1 MYGLQACQWTLVIPH
16 AYLRAQIQASCPQ
29 PPISKEHSRDLEIGL
44 RGDAL
49 RPFYDV
55 SRRLNAFLQHIPH
68 QTPQPHGMLSTQRF
82 AVRDLQLR
90 FVRKLLQRFNVQCI
104 EIFDRQSD
112 KQISC
117 QITAR
122 PSRSSYTLH
131 STMCAA
137 TRSVSAC
144 ACKSCPPRK
153 SPTPAPGM
161 TTTRSNALTY
171 FPSPCGLNC

>member
-1 MYGLQACQWTLVIPH
+1 MAYRH
-16 AYLRAQIQASCPQ
+16 ANGRLS
-29 PPISKEHSRDLEIGL
+29 SRSHICERRFKHRVYSHRYQKNILEIGL